1 MFLNGERL
9 LVSSDEQGTD
19 GHYVEIGEVNSVSNK
34 IMTTTDWILKV
45 GDILEIVVRGEYSNV
60 TE

>member
-19 GHYVEIGEVNSVSNK
+19 GHYVEVGEVNSVSNK
-34 IMTTTDWILKV
+34 IKSTRDWSLKV
-45 GDILEIVVRGEYSNV
+45 GDILEIVVRGEYSND
-60 TE
+60 TK